1 MLKISGFTN
10 RDLMDARIFANER
23 EANREIESLESLGF
37 LQVDGNYF
45 CKLVLSKDEFEQ
57 RKTEIENEGFR
68 AYLED
73 IYRTRDRVKTS
84 GRERRKVKI
93 IQENFA
99 KFKELWENL
108 NSKAV
113 CRYKIDSQ
121 KLQQNIIATI
131 NQDEQIKKMELV
143 KKTTTKAE
151 EVRETEETP
160 TSLGT
165 IQGEDMS
172 VQDFFHRMCQNTLLS
187 LKTLLVVMENITL
200 EKYSLVQMN
209 PHFALQRISEICIAE
224 THKLMVQG
232 IGFEIVETQI
242 KNTALTD
249 DKGELLREID
259 LSQLG
264 RDPYELKNEVVK
276 QKSLFEDWIG
286 VDSGIEETTAEE
298 NQDTNVEVFAKLPKI
313 GIETPIGKYT
323 PDFAFVIKNEQGK
336 MLYLVIETKGYNS
349 KEEIPQPEQNKISV
363 GEKFCEALKKKNNG
377 LNIHFRT
384 KINRDELG
392 DIILEIQNQS

>member
-1 MLKISGFTN
+1 
-10 RDLMDARIFANER
+10 
-23 EANREIESLESLGF
+23 
-37 LQVDGNYF
+37 
-45 CKLVLSKDEFEQ
+45 
-57 RKTEIENEGFR
+57 
-68 AYLED
+68 
-73 IYRTRDRVKTS
+73 
-84 GRERRKVKI
+84 
-93 IQENFA
+93 
-99 KFKELWENL
+99 
-108 NSKAV
+108 
-113 CRYKIDSQ
+113 
-121 KLQQNIIATI
+121 
-131 NQDEQIKKMELV
+131 
-143 KKTTTKAE
+143 
-151 EVRETEETP
+151 
-160 TSLGT
+160 
-165 IQGEDMS
+165 
-172 VQDFFHRMCQNTLLS
+172 
-187 LKTLLVVMENITL
+187 MENITL

-298 NQDTNVEVFAKLPKI
+298 NKDTNVEVFAKLPKI

-349 KEEIPQPEQNKISV
+349 KEEITQPEQNKISV

-384 KINRDELG
+384 KINKEKLC
-392 DIILEIQNQS
+392 DIILEIQNKS

>member
-1 MLKISGFTN
+1 M
-10 RDLMDARIFANER
+10 
-23 EANREIESLESLGF
+23 
-37 LQVDGNYF
+37 
-45 CKLVLSKDEFEQ
+45 
-57 RKTEIENEGFR
+57 
-68 AYLED
+68 
-73 IYRTRDRVKTS
+73 KTS

-121 KLQQNIIATI
+121 NLQQNIIATI

-242 KNTALTD
+242 KNTSLTD

-349 KEEIPQPEQNKISV
+349 KEEITQPEQNKISV

-384 KINRDELG
+384 KINKEKLG
-392 DIILEIQNQS
+392 NIILEIQNKS

>member
-1 MLKISGFTN
+1 MSKEKQKI
-10 RDLMDARIFANER
+10 
-23 EANREIESLESLGF
+23 
-37 LQVDGNYF
+37 
-45 CKLVLSKDEFEQ
+45 K
-57 RKTEIENEGFR
+57 NEGFR

-200 EKYSLVQMN
+200 EKYNLVQMN

-232 IGFEIVETQI
+232 IGFEIVETNDFP
-242 KNTALTD
+242 KAL
-249 DKGELLREID
+249 
-259 LSQLG
+259 
-264 RDPYELKNEVVK
+264 
-276 QKSLFEDWIG
+276 
-286 VDSGIEETTAEE
+286 
-298 NQDTNVEVFAKLPKI
+298 
-313 GIETPIGKYT
+313 
-323 PDFAFVIKNEQGK
+323 
-336 MLYLVIETKGYNS
+336 
-349 KEEIPQPEQNKISV
+349 
-363 GEKFCEALKKKNNG
+363 
-377 LNIHFRT
+377 
-384 KINRDELG
+384 
-392 DIILEIQNQS
+392 

>member
-1 MLKISGFTN
+1 MSKEKQKKKQ
-10 RDLMDARIFANER
+10 NEC
-23 EANREIESLESLGF
+23 GF
-37 LQVDGNYF
+37 L
-45 CKLVLSKDEFEQ
+45 
-57 RKTEIENEGFR
+57 

-200 EKYSLVQMN
+200 EKYNLVQMN

-298 NQDTNVEVFAKLPKI
+298 NQD
-313 GIETPIGKYT
+313 
-323 PDFAFVIKNEQGK
+323 K
-336 MLYLVIETKGYNS
+336 MLRFL
-349 KEEIPQPEQNKISV
+349 
-363 GEKFCEALKKKNNG
+363 
-377 LNIHFRT
+377 LNCQ
-384 KINRDELG
+384 K
-392 DIILEIQNQS
+392 